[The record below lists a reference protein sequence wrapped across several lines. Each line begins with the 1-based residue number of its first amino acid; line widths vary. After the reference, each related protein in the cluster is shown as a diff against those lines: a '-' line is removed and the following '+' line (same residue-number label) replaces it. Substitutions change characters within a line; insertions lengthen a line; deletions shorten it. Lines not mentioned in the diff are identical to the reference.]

1 MKALFGRIGRGIRRA
16 FVPTVV
22 TLAVVLTIAH
32 FGWKYSGSNQW
43 ELEKEQ
49 DGVRVYTLKTPGSS
63 LLKVKAD
70 MQVATSLSSAVF
82 LLRGDE
88 STAEDFGGKDFTVLE
103 RFETP
108 ALFMAAYAAKH
119 PMPPPFRTKEMVVL
133 LNYAQNKQTKQV
145 EINVQ
150 AAPGRTE
157 PSPNT
162 SRVTHLN
169 NIFRLTPLGDGR
181 INWEIT
187 LDVDMGLFYPLA
199 NLSMPEYLFKDL
211 SYHKKLVLTEKYQKA
226 KLISIEEPGAA
237 PQALT
242 SSLHESI

>member
-1 MKALFGRIGRGIRRA
+1 MKTLFAKLGRRIRRGLL
-16 FVPTVV
+16 PTVAILATV
-22 TLAVVLTIAH
+22 AVVAH
-32 FGWKYSGSNQW
+32 FAWKYSGSNQW
-43 ELEKEQ
+43 ELRRDEN
-49 DGVRVYTLKTPGSS
+49 GVRVYTMKTPGST

-88 STAEDFGGKDFTVLE
+88 STSDDFGGQDFTVVD
-103 RFETP
+103 RIETP
-108 ALFMAAYAAKH
+108 QLFMACYSAKH
-119 PMPPPFRTKEMVVL
+119 PMPAPFRTKELVVM
-133 LNYAQNKQTKQV
+133 LNYAQDKRTKQV

-150 AAPGRTE
+150 AAPGRTP

-169 NIFRLTPLGDGR
+169 NIFRLTPLPDGR
-181 INWEIT
+181 IDWEIT

-211 SYHKKLVLTEKYQKA
+211 SYHKDLVLTEKYQKA
-226 KLISIEEPGAA
+226 RLISIDEPVRAAQVATSGA
-237 PQALT
+237 
-242 SSLHESI
+242 EKSI